1 MQLLMKTFKRS
12 DFAKKMTMLD
22 QHYVFTLQEKASKN
36 KEAQHASVAKNGK
49 VLG

>member
-22 QHYVFTLQEKASKN
+22 QHYVFTLQKSFEEQRSTTR
-36 KEAQHASVAKNGK
+36 VCRKNGK